1 MELKQDFRGL
11 FLNMSMKI
19 SIFDFFNPLF
29 QTRHVWSIYKI
40 DTVYL
45 LTLNPWNFNL
55 R

>member
-19 SIFDFFNPLF
+19 SIFDFFNPLL

-40 DTVYL
+40 DTRL
-45 LTLNPWNFNL
+45 FTHFKSLEFQP
-55 R
+55 